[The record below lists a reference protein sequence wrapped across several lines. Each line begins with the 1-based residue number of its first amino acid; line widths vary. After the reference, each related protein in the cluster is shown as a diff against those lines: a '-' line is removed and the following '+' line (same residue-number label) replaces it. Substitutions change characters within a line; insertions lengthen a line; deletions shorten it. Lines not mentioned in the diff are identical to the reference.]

1 MGLLARI
8 KALSGGWVPLGHL
21 PGPQNLGEGHEVQSQ
36 GPFFLALSWPGGPG
50 AQGSAQSQGRLAVG
64 WRLGSPCLPAW
75 PVRFSVCLLGSCG
88 PRPPPVSHSGSPSSL
103 CLPKAAVS
111 LLPIPGP
118 LSPLSTPPPTPPGP
132 HLSFLQPRVK
142 GKESIGEFDRIQLHS
157 CR

>member
-75 PVRFSVCLLGSCG
+75 PVWFSVCLLGSCG
-88 PRPPPVSHSGSPSSL
+88 PRPPPLTLAPLPPCASPRPLSLFSPSLGL
-103 CLPKAAVS
+103 CHLC
-111 LLPIPGP
+111 
-118 LSPLSTPPPTPPGP
+118 PPPPQPLQA
-132 HLSFLQPRVK
+132 HICLSCSPV
-142 GKESIGEFDRIQLHS
+142 
-157 CR
+157 